1 MKLHIVHLYPEEM
14 NIYGDTGN
22 QIVLVK
28 RLEWRGIDCK
38 LSMIGVG
45 DDIPKDTDL
54 IIGGGGQDAGQ
65 MKVGTDLLKKSDH
78 LKELAENDTPMLMI
92 CGLYQLFGSSFTT
105 SDGTVI
111 KGAGILPLHTE
122 AGEQRLIGN
131 IVISS
136 EWGKLVGYENHS
148 GRTWLE
154 KGAHPFGRV
163 IKGAGNNGFDQSEG
177 IRHKNVF
184 GSYMHGPILSK
195 NPNFADFLLQTAL
208 VNKGFTDQLTSLDD
222 SLEQAANKNANK
234 RPR

>member
-1 MKLHIVHLYPEEM
+1 MKVHIVHLYPEEM

-22 QIVLVK
+22 QIVLAK
-28 RLEWRGIDCK
+28 RLEWRGIEYK
-38 LSMIGVG
+38 ISEVGVG
-45 DDIPKDTDL
+45 DDLPNDTDL

-65 MKVGTDLLKKSDH
+65 VRVGPDLIKKSEH
-78 LKELAENDTPMLMI
+78 LKELVEKDTPMLMI
-92 CGLYQLFGSSFTT
+92 CGLYQLFGNSFTT
-105 SDGTVI
+105 SDRTEI
-111 KGAGILPLHTE
+111 EGAGILPLHTE
-122 AGEQRLIGN
+122 AGEERLIGN
-131 IVISS
+131 IVIST

-163 IKGAGNNGFDQSEG
+163 LKGAGNNGFDQTEG
-177 IRHKNVF
+177 IRYKNVF

-208 VNKGFTDQLTSLDD
+208 SKKGYTDKLTSLDD
-222 SLEQAANKNANK
+222 AIEQAARDNANK